1 MSVIGPNVDP
11 ESGAPAPSAGPALTA
26 GSESVIGDS
35 SPTAGTGYEPTPWE
49 LALSAER
56 AGNLVGAA
64 LAFLACPP
72 DPARGRAPAVFQAA
86 WCLERAGRTED
97 AAKYYAEV
105 VESSK
110 EPGLLAEAYFRLAWL
125 ALEGR
130 ELEAAISRLDSTI
143 ALAEAHGL
151 TSPTIEHAR
160 YWSVVCLEREGRLLD
175 AAMRYQTIIDG
186 GNPDLW
192 LEAAYRRLLCL
203 SQVGDL
209 DGALAA
215 AEILLQPAANA
226 RDPDRLRVLQALAR
240 EEQWQIERARAF
252 A

>member
-1 MSVIGPNVDP
+1 
-11 ESGAPAPSAGPALTA
+11 
-26 GSESVIGDS
+26 
-35 SPTAGTGYEPTPWE
+35 
-49 LALSAER
+49 
-56 AGNLVGAA
+56 
-64 LAFLACPP
+64 
-72 DPARGRAPAVFQAA
+72 VFQAA

-105 VESSK
+105 VESST

-130 ELEAAISRLDSTI
+130 EMEAAASRLDSAI

-151 TSPTIEHAR
+151 ASPTIEHAR
-160 YWSVVCLEREGRLLD
+160 YWSAVCVETEGRLLD
-175 AAMRYQTIIDG
+175 AAIRYQPIIEE

-226 RDPDRLRVLQALAR
+226 RDPDRLRALQALAR

>member
-1 MSVIGPNVDP
+1 MSVIGLHVDP
-11 ESGAPAPSAGPALTA
+11 ESPAPASSAGPDLPA
-26 GSESVIGDS
+26 GSGSVICDS
-35 SPTAGTGYEPTPWE
+35 SPTAGAGYQPTPWE
-49 LALSAER
+49 LALSVER
-56 AGNLVGAA
+56 AGNLAGAA

-86 WCLERAGRTED
+86 WCLERAGRTVD
-97 AAKYYAEV
+97 AAKHYAEV
-105 VESSK
+105 VESST

-125 ALEGR
+125 AIEDGD
-130 ELEAAISRLDSTI
+130 LEAALPRLDSAI

-151 TSPTIEHAR
+151 PSPTIEHAR
-160 YWSVVCLEREGRLLD
+160 YWSAVCLEGDGRLVD
-175 AAMRYQTIIDG
+175 AAIRYQPIIEG

-215 AEILLQPAANA
+215 ADVLLRPTADA
-226 RDPDRLRVLQALAR
+226 RDPDRLRALQALAR
-240 EEQWQIERARAF
+240 EERWQIERARAF

>member
-1 MSVIGPNVDP
+1 
-11 ESGAPAPSAGPALTA
+11 
-26 GSESVIGDS
+26 
-35 SPTAGTGYEPTPWE
+35 
-49 LALSAER
+49 
-56 AGNLVGAA
+56 
-64 LAFLACPP
+64 
-72 DPARGRAPAVFQAA
+72 VFQAA
-86 WCLERAGRTED
+86 WCLERAGQTED

-105 VESSK
+105 VESST

-130 ELEAAISRLDSTI
+130 EPEAAIPRLDSAI

-151 TSPTIEHAR
+151 ASPTIEHAR
-160 YWSVVCLEREGRLLD
+160 YWSVVCLEGEGRLVD
-175 AAMRYQTIIDG
+175 AAIQYQPIIEG

-192 LEAAYRRLLCL
+192 PEAAYRRLLCL

-215 AEILLQPAANA
+215 ADVILRPTADA
-226 RDPDRLRVLQALAR
+226 RDLDRLRALQELAR
-240 EEQWQIERARAF
+240 EERWQIERARAF